1 MLILSIHKRFHQ
13 TKVIATV
20 TPKTEGDGERKGGR
34 ERDMRKTGERRR
46 EMDRGNKDS
55 SKGILIGMLSF

>member
-1 MLILSIHKRFHQ
+1 M
-13 TKVIATV
+13 

-34 ERDMRKTGERRR
+34 ERQRKTERR

-55 SKGILIGMLSF
+55 SKGIIDVVISGSCALK